1 MKKWLKHILYIP
13 KHQKPTDENILQ
25 MIAPSIMGIALCMV
39 CLAGTSWAWF
49 TSTVQTPPQT
59 IESANFD
66 ISVTITDANAQ
77 PVDLAQPLQ
86 AGEDYDVMLT
96 ATGTAP
102 SGGYCK
108 IEGAGKTFYTE
119 QVLPDQTQTFTFTP
133 DTTAQYT
140 FTSVWGEHSG
150 KADISWDDDTTGQ
163 EQLETGDETTS
174 LPTDAQAAAEYVVQ
188 FGDTLWE
195 IARAQHMTVDELA
208 AYNNISDPD
217 SLQIGPIIKI
227 PSEDYEIPSSPA
239 VSEGDDEPTQ
249 LPAETEDPAANSP
262 VVTQP
267 AETSDEIGVIGSV
280 DE

>member
-1 MKKWLKHILYIP
+1 MKKWLKHIVYIP
-13 KHQKPTDENILQ
+13 KHQKPTDENILHLLL
-25 MIAPSIMGIALCMV
+25 PSVLGVILCMV

-86 AGEDYDVMLT
+86 TGKPYTVTLT

-119 QVLPDQTQTFTFTP
+119 QVFPGQTRTFTFTP

-140 FTSVWGEHSG
+140 FTSVWGEHLG

-163 EQLETGDETTS
+163 EQLEVGSETTS
-174 LPTDAQAAAEYVVQ
+174 LPTNAQAAIEYVVQ

-195 IARAQHMTVDELA
+195 IAVEYHTTVEKLA
-208 AYNNISDPD
+208 VYNSISDPD
-217 SLQIGPIIKI
+217 SLQIGQTIKI
-227 PSEDYEIPSSPA
+227 PAEDAPL
-239 VSEGDDEPTQ
+239 DLTN
-249 LPAETEDPAANSP
+249 AEQAQNESN
-262 VVTQP
+262 
-267 AETSDEIGVIGSV
+267 
-280 DE
+280 